1 MPFKGCRYPK
11 ICPLTITQNLDG
23 TETETKGT
31 GLVFGKATSI
41 EETVNASPVNF
52 YADDALTVSDTE
64 FTDGTLKVG
73 LDDLTDTAEATVL
86 GRTITEDGWVEGSG
100 DDNPPYCIFSWVVPI
115 KLSTGSVKYRLMEVL
130 RAMFEPVSG
139 SFKSK
144 EKSVTL
150 TGPTING
157 TFMLNAAGKY
167 ERHKDFDT
175 STQALA
181 AQIQDLNVPNTYEA
195 LACTPVPASG
205 ATDIAVGA
213 DITLTFNNAIDHG
226 NATLIK
232 TSDDTVIAATKTF
245 DGTKKVLTI
254 NPTADLSASTEYA
267 IILTNMT
274 DAYGQTLADTVY
286 KFTTAA

>member
-11 ICPLTITQNLDG
+11 ICPLTITQNIDG
-23 TETETKGT
+23 SETETKGI

-41 EETVNASPVNF
+41 EETVNAAPVNF
-52 YADDALTVSDTE
+52 YADDALTISDPE

-73 LDDLTDTAEATVL
+73 LDDLTNTAESTVL

-115 KLSTGSVKYRLMEVL
+115 KLSTGSIKYRLMEIL
-130 RAMFEPVSG
+130 RTMFEPVSG
-139 SFKSK
+139 TYKSK

-157 TFMLNAAGKY
+157 TFMLNAERKY

-175 STQALA
+175 VTQALA
-181 AQIQDLNVPNTYEA
+181 TQIQDLNIPNTYEA
-195 LACTPVPASG
+195 LACTPIPANE
-205 ATDIAVGA
+205 ATDIAVGT

-226 NATLIK
+226 NAILVK
-232 TSDDTVIAATKTF
+232 TSDDTIIAATKTF
-245 DGTKKVLTI
+245 DGTKKILTI

-267 IILTNMT
+267 IIITNMT
-274 DAYGQTLADTVY
+274 DAFGQTLADTVY
-286 KFTTAA
+286 KFTTAV